1 MPHHIYE
8 TKALILG
15 STPSREADRQLL
27 LFSREF
33 GLIYAT
39 AQGVRELKSKLRYS
53 LQPYSLSSINLV
65 HGRSGWR
72 ITNARLETNFFFDTR
87 ESNARLTVLARVSA
101 LLWRLL
107 TGQERNEVFFDS
119 LIPGI
124 RFLAQLPETSLPEAE
139 LLLVL
144 CILHHLGYL
153 GESGTLSSILV
164 SGFWNLEAVF
174 KVSRMRT
181 MLVHTVNESLRA
193 SHL

>member
-1 MPHHIYE
+1 MKQI
-8 TKALILG
+8 
-15 STPSREADRQLL
+15 
-27 LFSREF
+27 FSDFFDCIGYIIRD
-33 GLIYAT
+33 AW
-39 AQGVRELKSKLRYS
+39 LK
-53 LQPYSLSSINLV
+53 
-65 HGRSGWR
+65 
-72 ITNARLETNFFFDTR
+72 TNFFFDTR